1 VGAFTTEESSSSYSR
16 RLMSE
21 EHHKFVIMANNENVK
36 ESLTKLFSDAVKSI
50 AAYHWKSDSP
60 SPYQMSLQEPASAY
74 MEGLQI
80 FNCQLL
86 LVITAIVVLVSWL
99 LLATIETTV
108 EFHNSW
114 SATDFSHSNVL
125 EICWTSVPALILLS
139 VASPSFA
146 LLFSMDEVAQP
157 NLTLKV
163 FGHQWYWS
171 YEMSDFNSCLSSKN
185 LRYTSYM
192 LTKDDFLEQ
201 EVPGLLRNLET
212 TRRVVLPTNTHI
224 RLLITSVDVLHSWAV
239 PSLGIKVDACPGR
252 LNLVSLF
259 IKRCGLYYG
268 QCSEICGINHGFM
281 PITLVGLTRSQFYS
295 LVFDNH
301 EVSPS
306 PTTPDY
312 EIVRNAD
319 KAEEKQVLLATLDKV
334 VFKNQKPQTCFD
346 VEKQIR
352 AALRD
357 TTGAQLQLVLAGWS
371 EEDFELL
378 YSCKV
383 YPKQHMQC
391 ADMFAELAHAHKSD
405 NSSGQALADAIDKL
419 PEELITA
426 CRFFYKK

>member
-1 VGAFTTEESSSSYSR
+1 
-16 RLMSE
+16 
-21 EHHKFVIMANNENVK
+21 
-36 ESLTKLFSDAVKSI
+36 
-50 AAYHWKSDSP
+50 
-60 SPYQMSLQEPASAY
+60 MSLQEPASAY

-99 LLATIETTV
+99 LLAILDTTF
-108 EFHNSW
+108 EFHNSR
-114 SATDFSHSNVL
+114 SAIYFSHSNVL

-157 NLTLKV
+157 DLTLKV

-185 LRYTSYM
+185 LKYTSYM

-224 RLLITSVDVLHSWAV
+224 RLLVTSVDVLHSWAV

-259 IKRCGLYYG
+259 IKRYGVYYG

-281 PITLVGLTRSQFYS
+281 PIALVGLAKSQFYG
-295 LVFDNH
+295 LVFENF
-301 EVSPS
+301 EVPVSS
-306 PTTPDY
+306 KSIDLVKDTQTVDY
-312 EIVRNAD
+312 AT
-319 KAEEKQVLLATLDKV
+319 VL
-334 VFKNQKPQTCFD
+334 N
-346 VEKQIR
+346 R
-352 AALRD
+352 
-357 TTGAQLQLVLAGWS
+357 
-371 EEDFELL
+371 
-378 YSCKV
+378 
-383 YPKQHMQC
+383 YPKKLRLKCLPLFKSLIEAKPGDSSQLEEITSQYD
-391 ADMFAELAHAHKSD
+391 ADTLTSCSEMFTDMVESTK
-405 NSSGQALADAIDKL
+405 
-419 PEELITA
+419 
-426 CRFFYKK
+426 